1 MLHMSSYTAYQS
13 KYFAEQLLL
22 QRPQSSIDG
31 LMSAMSGVK
40 VDLNPHQVDA
50 ALFAVK
56 SPLSSGVLLADEVG
70 LGKTIEAGLVL
81 AQCWAERRRHILL
94 IVPAA
99 LRMQWRSE
107 LDEKFYIDSV
117 LMESTIYNKMQ
128 KEGAINPFDLKDCV
142 VICSYQFASK
152 KAIDLQQIPWDLV
165 IMDEAHRLRNVYK
178 PNNVMGKKLKKAL
191 AGRKKLLLT
200 ATPLQNNLMELYG
213 LASIIDDRVFG
224 DDKTFREMYAAVSN
238 NEVRNQNLKRRLA
251 PLCKRTLRKQVS
263 EYVRYT
269 GRHAILREYT
279 PTQEEEQ
286 LYNGISEYLQS
297 EKLYALPTGQ
307 RTLITMVLR
316 KLLASSSF
324 AIAGTLDSLI
334 NRLNDLLAGVE
345 EELSL
350 ADYDGFDELL
360 DETSDDEDV
369 AAEDILTADL
379 KRDQAGIKAE
389 LETLKQFAELA
400 SSIKTNSK
408 GDDLIL
414 ALEQG
419 FAKTEELGG
428 QRKAVIFTE
437 SRRTQNYLFNLL
449 SHHGY
454 DGKIVFLNGMNNDE
468 NSKKI
473 YAAWKERHKD
483 DGRIS
488 GSKQADL
495 KAAIVEEFRD
505 RASILIGTEAAAEG
519 INLQFCS
526 LIVNYDLP
534 WNPQRI
540 EQRIGRCHRYGQ
552 KNDVVVVN
560 FLNRKN
566 AADKRVYELL
576 DQKFRL
582 FNGVFGSSDEIL
594 GSLESG
600 VDFEKRIAEI
610 YQKCKTAEDI
620 QFEFDALQEELSD
633 EIEDKMATARQS
645 ILENFD
651 EAVAARLKTCQDDTV
666 ASLDKFTQWIY
677 YFFLTQGAERV
688 QPLSQWR
695 LKFEE
700 GEVKRTYNLK
710 WKDAE
715 EEGDIFLR
723 REDPLYEAWLEESLS
738 MELLP
743 ATIRFHH
750 QDSERNISFF
760 NTHPGLKGELSIDKM
775 TYDGLSHE
783 EHLVFTVIP
792 EDDMEMDE
800 EILNNML
807 CLPAEIVGD
816 YPIESPELIQ
826 LRDKRLGVQRER
838 IEEANKQ
845 FYLEECNKLDAYSD
859 DLKEGLKRKRKELDK
874 QIKEKEKICRE
885 STSLPLDQIVA
896 MKDEIFKLK
905 DRKKKMQREI
915 YQQEDEIDMQR
926 DKLQEE
932 IREKLNGTTEVNHIM
947 TISFEIV

>member
-1 MLHMSSYTAYQS
+1 MNSYTPHQS
-13 KYFAEQLLL
+13 KYFAEQILL

-31 LMSAMSGVK
+31 LVSAMSGVK

-56 SPLSSGVLLADEVG
+56 SPLSTGALLADEVG

-107 LDEKFYIDSV
+107 LFEKFYIDSV
-117 LMESTIYNKMQ
+117 LMESTVYNKPR
-128 KEGAINPFDLKDCV
+128 KEGATNPFNVRDKV

-152 KAIDLQQIPWDLV
+152 KAIDLQLVPWDLV
-165 IMDEAHRLRNVYK
+165 IIDEAHRLRNVYK
-178 PNNVMGKKLKKAL
+178 SNNVMGKKLKRVL
-191 AGRKKLLLT
+191 TGRKKLLLT

-224 DDKTFREMYAAVSN
+224 DDKTFREMYVSVAN
-238 NEVRNQNLKRRLA
+238 TDLRNQNLKNRLA
-251 PLCKRTLRKQVS
+251 PLCQRTLRKQVS

-279 PTQEEEQ
+279 PTADEEK
-286 LYNGISEYLQS
+286 LYNKVSEYLQTD
-297 EKLYALPTGQ
+297 KLYALPDGQ

-324 AIAGTLDSLI
+324 AIAGTLQSLI
-334 NRLNDLLAGVE
+334 NRLNDLLEGIEA
-345 EELSL
+345 ELSL
-350 ADYDGFDELL
+350 EDYDGFDELM
-360 DETSDDEDV
+360 DEASGDDDDDV
-369 AAEDILTADL
+369 AEDILTADL
-379 KRDQAGIKAE
+379 KRDQAGIKTE
-389 LETLKQFAELA
+389 LEVLKQFAELA
-400 SSIKTNSK
+400 SSIQTNSK

-449 SHHGY
+449 SNNGY
-454 DGKIVFLNGMNNDE
+454 DGKIVFLNGTNNDDI
-468 NSKKI
+468 SKRI
-473 YAAWKERHKD
+473 YTDWKERHKN
-483 DGRIS
+483 DGLIS
-488 GSKQADL
+488 GSKQADM
-495 KAAIVEEFRD
+495 KAAVVEEFRD
-505 RASILIGTEAAAEG
+505 RANILIGTEAAAEG

-552 KNDVVVVN
+552 KNDVVVIN

-566 AADKRVYELL
+566 DADKRIYELL

-582 FNGVFGSSDEIL
+582 FDGVFGSSDEIL

-600 VDFEKRIAEI
+600 VDFEKRISEI

-620 QFEFDALQEELSD
+620 QHEFDALQEELSD
-633 EIEDKMATARQS
+633 EIEDRMATARQS

-651 EAVAARLKTCQDDTV
+651 EVVAARLKDCQGDTV

-677 YFFLTQGAERV
+677 HFFLAHGAERV
-688 QPLSQWR
+688 KPLSQWR
-695 LKFEE
+695 LQFED
-700 GEVKRTYNLK
+700 GDVKKTYNLK
-710 WKDAE
+710 WRDAE
-715 EEGDIFLR
+715 EEGDVFLR
-723 REDPLYEAWLEESLS
+723 REDPLYEAWLQESLS
-738 MELLP
+738 AELPP
-743 ATIRFHH
+743 AAIRFNHI
-750 QDSERNISFF
+750 DSERNISFF
-760 NTHPGLKGELSIDKM
+760 NTHSGIKGVLSIDKL
-775 TYDGLSHE
+775 TYDGLCHE
-783 EHLVFTVIP
+783 EHLIFTVIT
-792 EDDMEMDE
+792 EDGTVMDE
-800 EILNNML
+800 DIINSML
-807 CLPAEIVGD
+807 GLPAEVIGD
-816 YPIESPELIQ
+816 CPVKSPELIQ
-826 LRDKRLGVQRER
+826 LRKQRLDVQQEQ
-838 IEEANKQ
+838 IEETNKQ
-845 FYLEECNKLDAYSD
+845 FYLNECDKLDAYSE
-859 DLKEGLKRKRKELDK
+859 DLKEGLQRKRKELNK
-874 QIKEKEKICRE
+874 LITEKEKECRA
-885 STSLPLDQIVA
+885 STNLPLDQIIV
-896 MKDEIFKLK
+896 MKDEINKLK
-905 DRKKKMQREI
+905 NKRKQLQREI

-932 IREKLNGTTEVNHIM
+932 IREKLNGTTEISHVM
-947 TISFEIV
+947 TISFEVV